1 MSKPT
6 DAKQTKEGGGGSSF
20 LAELRG
26 SAANAGETAA
36 AGTKSRRISSTYYL
50 AAVMTVMSG
59 GALFGMRT
67 YGKNAGGSVQK
78 FDAEFK
84 PVKSEAVTAAQTQRV
99 LAELE
104 AHKSPI
110 QISKD
115 AIRRNPFVLGAAT
128 PTPIV
133 DDKGRVNLEMEKRA
147 RDAAERERLAKEQE
161 LKDTLGNLEV
171 TGVMM
176 GSRPVARVSGKLYR
190 VGDVIAKMFTVAE
203 ITDRGV
209 KLTSDGKEFEI
220 SIKKD
225 LNPDGTK
232 PENDPSGRR

>member
-6 DAKQTKEGGGGSSF
+6 DTKPGKENAGGSSF

-26 SAANAGETAA
+26 SAANAGEASPSA
-36 AGTKSRRISSTYYL
+36 PKSRRVSSTYYL
-50 AAVMTVMSG
+50 AAAMTVMSA

-67 YGKNAGGSVQK
+67 YGKNAGGKVEK

-128 PTPIV
+128 PAPVV
-133 DDKGRVNLEMEKRA
+133 DDKGRVNLEMEKKA
-147 RDAAERERLAKEQE
+147 RDAAERDRLAKERE
-161 LKDTLGNLEV
+161 LNDTLGNLEV

-190 VGDVIAKMFTVAE
+190 VGDVIAKIFTVTE

-209 KLTSDGKEFEI
+209 KLTSEGKEYEI

-232 PENDPSGRR
+232 PEEDPSGRR